1 VRLVLVASA
10 TGLLVGLFL
19 TPLLIRWLTRHGYA
33 QAIRDSA
40 DGIAYPAHDAK
51 RGTPS
56 MGGLVLV
63 FGAILGYTVSHVVF
77 WQGPTA
83 SGLLALFLMTGLGLV
98 GFADDYIKIFRQRAT
113 GIRAK
118 TKLFGQAA
126 IALAFAGMSLEFP
139 DPSTGLT
146 PASQYLSFVRD
157 TSFWLVLPLF
167 LLWVYVMVASASNG
181 VNLTDGLD
189 GLATGASSLVFMAY
203 TAISLFQ
210 YTNDCSVE
218 PAVNCYTVRDPLDL
232 AVLAAALLG
241 GCLGFLWW
249 NAAPARIFMGDTG
262 SLALGGA
269 MAGLAI
275 LSRTELLLLILGGLF
290 VIIVASVIV
299 QVVSFK
305 LTGRR
310 VLLMSPLQ
318 HHFELRGWHEI
329 TIVVRF
335 WIIAAICT
343 GTGMAVF
350 YAAWL
355 RGGVL

>member
-19 TPLLIRWLTRHGYA
+19 TPLLIRWLTAHGYA

-40 DGIAYPAHDAK
+40 DGIAYPDHDAK

-63 FGAILGYTVSHVVF
+63 FGAILGYVVSHVVF

-126 IALAFAGMSLEFP
+126 IALAFAGMALEFP
-139 DPSTGLT
+139 DPITGLT

-157 TSFWLVLPLF
+157 TSIWLVLPLF

-218 PAVNCYTVRDPLDL
+218 PAANCYTVRDQLDL
-232 AVLAAALLG
+232 AVLAAAVLG
-241 GCLGFLWW
+241 SCLGFLWW

-275 LSRTELLLLILGGLF
+275 LSRTELLLLVLGGLF
-290 VIIVASVIV
+290 VIVVLSVIV

-305 LTGRR
+305 LTGKR

-318 HHFELRGWHEI
+318 HHFELRGWQEI

>member
-1 VRLVLVASA
+1 
-10 TGLLVGLFL
+10 
-19 TPLLIRWLTRHGYA
+19 
-33 QAIRDSA
+33 
-40 DGIAYPAHDAK
+40 
-51 RGTPS
+51 
-56 MGGLVLV
+56 
-63 FGAILGYTVSHVVF
+63 VF

-157 TSFWLVLPLF
+157 TSIWLVVPLF

-218 PAVNCYTVRDPLDL
+218 PAANCYTVRDPLDL

-241 GCLGFLWW
+241 SCLGFLWW

-275 LSRTELLLLILGGLF
+275 LSRTELLLLVLGGLF
-290 VIIVASVIV
+290 VIIVLSVII

-305 LTGRR
+305 LTGKR
-310 VLLMSPLQ
+310 VFLMSPLQ
-318 HHFELRGWHEI
+318 HHFELRGWQEI

>member
-10 TGLLVGLFL
+10 MGLVVGLFL
-19 TPLLIRWLTRHGYA
+19 TPLVIRWLTEHGYA
-33 QAIRDSA
+33 QAIRDST
-40 DGIAYPAHDAK
+40 DGIAYPQHDAK

-56 MGGLVLV
+56 MGGIVLVL
-63 FGAILGYTVSHVVF
+63 GTLLGYSVSHLLF

-83 SGLLALFLMTGLGLV
+83 SGLLALFLTTGLGLV

-126 IALAFAGMSLEFP
+126 VALIFAGLALEFP
-139 DPSTGLT
+139 DAQTGLT

-157 TSFWLVLPLF
+157 SSVWLVLPLF
-167 LLWVYVMVASASNG
+167 LAWVYVMVAASSNG

-189 GLATGASSLVFMAY
+189 GLATGASALVFMAY
-203 TAISLFQ
+203 TAIGLFQ

-218 PAVNCYTVRDPLDL
+218 LARNCYTVRDPLDL
-232 AVLAAALLG
+232 SVLAAALLG
-241 GCLGFLWW
+241 SCLGFLWW

-290 VIIVASVIV
+290 VVIVASVII

-305 LTGRR
+305 LTGKR
-310 VLLMSPLQ
+310 VFLMSPL
-318 HHFELRGWHEI
+318 
-329 TIVVRF
+329 
-335 WIIAAICT
+335 
-343 GTGMAVF
+343 
-350 YAAWL
+350 
-355 RGGVL
+355 

>member
-1 VRLVLVASA
+1 MRLVLVASGV
-10 TGLLVGLFL
+10 GLLVGLFG
-19 TPLLIRWLTRHGYA
+19 TPLLISWLTRHGYA
-33 QAIRDSA
+33 QAIRDSTDA
-40 DGIAYPAHDAK
+40 IAYPAHDAK

-63 FGAILGYTVSHVVF
+63 FGALLGYATSHIIF

-83 SGLLALFLMTGLGLV
+83 SGMLALFLMGGLGLV
-98 GFADDYIKIFRQRAT
+98 GFADDFIKIFRQRAT
-113 GIRAK
+113 GMRAK

-126 IALAFAGMSLEFP
+126 VALTFAALSLQFP
-139 DPSTGLT
+139 DAQTGLT

-157 TSFWLVLPLF
+157 TSIWLVLPLF
-167 LLWVYVMVASASNG
+167 LAWVYLMVASSSNG

-189 GLATGASSLVFMAY
+189 GLATGASALVFMAY
-203 TAISLFQ
+203 TAIGLFQ

-218 PAVNCYTVRDPLDL
+218 PAANCYTVRDPLDL
-232 AVLAAALLG
+232 AVIAAALLG
-241 GCLGFLWW
+241 SCLGFLWW

-262 SLALGGA
+262 SLAIGGA
-269 MAGLAI
+269 MAGLAV

-290 VIIVASVIV
+290 VIIVLSVII

-305 LTGRR
+305 LTGKR
-310 VLLMSPLQ
+310 VFLMSPLQ
-318 HHFELRGWHEI
+318 HHFELLGWHEI

-335 WIIAAICT
+335 WIISAICT
-343 GTGMAVF
+343 GTGLAVF

>member
-1 VRLVLVASA
+1 VRLVLVASGV
-10 TGLLVGLFL
+10 GLLVGLFL
-19 TPLLIRWLTRHGYA
+19 TPLVIRWLTRHGYA

-40 DGIAYPAHDAK
+40 DGIAYPDHDAK

-56 MGGLVLV
+56 MGGIVLVL
-63 FGAILGYTVSHVVF
+63 GTLLGYLASHLLF

-98 GFADDYIKIFRQRAT
+98 GFADDFIKIFRQRAT

-126 IALAFAGMSLEFP
+126 VALTFAALSLEFP
-139 DPSTGLT
+139 DANTGLT
-146 PASQYLSFVRD
+146 PASQFLSFVRD
-157 TSFWLVLPLF
+157 SSLWLALPLF
-167 LLWVYVMVASASNG
+167 LAWVYVMVAASSNG

-189 GLATGASSLVFMAY
+189 GLATGASALVFMAY
-203 TAISLFQ
+203 TAIGLFQ

-218 PAVNCYTVRDPLDL
+218 PALNCYTVRDPLDL
-232 AVLAAALLG
+232 ATIAAALLG
-241 GCLGFLWW
+241 SCLGFLWW

-269 MAGLAI
+269 MAGLAV
-275 LSRTELLLLILGGLF
+275 LTRTELLLAVLGGLF
-290 VIIVASVIV
+290 VVIVVSVIL

-305 LTGRR
+305 LTGKR

-318 HHFELRGWHEI
+318 HHFELKGWQEI

-343 GTGMAVF
+343 GTGLAVF

>member
-1 VRLVLVASA
+1 VRLVLVASGV
-10 TGLLVGLFL
+10 GLLVGLFG
-19 TPLLIRWLTRHGYA
+19 TPLLISWLTRHGYA
-33 QAIRDSA
+33 QAIRDSTDA
-40 DGIAYPAHDAK
+40 IAYPAHDAK

-63 FGAILGYTVSHVVF
+63 FGALLGYATSHIIF

-83 SGLLALFLMTGLGLV
+83 SGMLALFLMGGLGLV
-98 GFADDYIKIFRQRAT
+98 GFADDFIKIFRQRAT
-113 GIRAK
+113 GMRAK

-126 IALAFAGMSLEFP
+126 VALTFAALSLQFP
-139 DPSTGLT
+139 DAQTGLT

-157 TSFWLVLPLF
+157 TSIWLALPLF
-167 LLWVYVMVASASNG
+167 LAWVYLMVASSSNG

-189 GLATGASSLVFMAY
+189 GLATGASALVFMAY
-203 TAISLFQ
+203 TAIGLFQ

-218 PAVNCYTVRDPLDL
+218 PAANCYTVRDPLDL
-232 AVLAAALLG
+232 AVIAAALLG
-241 GCLGFLWW
+241 SCLGFLWW

-262 SLALGGA
+262 SLAIGGA
-269 MAGLAI
+269 MAGLAV

-290 VIIVASVIV
+290 VIIVLSVII

-305 LTGRR
+305 LTGKR
-310 VLLMSPLQ
+310 VFLMSPLQ
-318 HHFELRGWHEI
+318 HHFELLGWHEI

-335 WIIAAICT
+335 WIISAICT
-343 GTGMAVF
+343 GTGLAVF

>member
-10 TGLLVGLFL
+10 MGLVVGLFL
-19 TPLLIRWLTRHGYA
+19 TPLVIRWLTEHGYA
-33 QAIRDSA
+33 QAIRDST
-40 DGIAYPAHDAK
+40 DGIAYPQHDAK

-56 MGGLVLV
+56 MGGIVLVL
-63 FGAILGYTVSHVVF
+63 GTLLGYSVSHLLF

-83 SGLLALFLMTGLGLV
+83 SGLLALFLTTGLGLV

-126 IALAFAGMSLEFP
+126 VALIFAGLALEFP
-139 DPSTGLT
+139 DAQTGLT

-157 TSFWLVLPLF
+157 SSVWLVLPLF
-167 LLWVYVMVASASNG
+167 LAWVYVMVAASSNG

-189 GLATGASSLVFMAY
+189 GLATGASALVFMAY
-203 TAISLFQ
+203 TAIGLFQ

-218 PAVNCYTVRDPLDL
+218 LARNCYTVRDPLDL
-232 AVLAAALLG
+232 SVLAAALLG
-241 GCLGFLWW
+241 SCLGFLWW

-290 VIIVASVIV
+290 VVIVASVII

-305 LTGRR
+305 LTGKR
-310 VLLMSPLQ
+310 VFLMSPLQ
-318 HHFELRGWHEI
+318 HHFELKGWHEI

-335 WIIAAICT
+335 WIIGAICT
-343 GTGMAVF
+343 GTGLAVF

>member
-1 VRLVLVASA
+1 VRLVLVASGV
-10 TGLLVGLFL
+10 GLLVGLFG
-19 TPLLIRWLTRHGYA
+19 TPVLISWLTRHGYA
-33 QAIRDSA
+33 QAIRDST

-63 FGAILGYTVSHVVF
+63 FGALLGYATSHVIF

-113 GIRAK
+113 GMRAK

-126 IALAFAGMSLEFP
+126 VALTFAALSLQFP
-139 DPSTGLT
+139 DAQTGLT

-157 TSFWLVLPLF
+157 TSIWLVLPLF
-167 LLWVYVMVASASNG
+167 LAWVYLMVASSSNG

-189 GLATGASSLVFMAY
+189 GLATGASALIFMAY
-203 TAISLFQ
+203 TAIGLFQ

-218 PAVNCYTVRDPLDL
+218 PAANCYTVRDPLDL
-232 AVLAAALLG
+232 AVISAALLG
-241 GCLGFLWW
+241 SCLGFLWW
-249 NAAPARIFMGDTG
+249 NAAPARIWMGDTG
-262 SLALGGA
+262 SLAIGGA
-269 MAGLAI
+269 MAGLAV

-290 VIIVASVIV
+290 VIIVLSVVI

-305 LTGRR
+305 LTGKR
-310 VLLMSPLQ
+310 VFLMSPLQ
-318 HHFELRGWHEI
+318 HHFELLGWHEI

-335 WIIAAICT
+335 WIISAICT
-343 GTGMAVF
+343 GTGLAVF